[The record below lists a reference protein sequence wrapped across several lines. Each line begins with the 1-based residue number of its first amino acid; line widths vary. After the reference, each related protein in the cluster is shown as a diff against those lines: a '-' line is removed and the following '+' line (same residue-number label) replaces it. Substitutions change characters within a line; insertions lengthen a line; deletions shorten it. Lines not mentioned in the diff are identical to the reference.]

1 MEVLH
6 VSLKGLLEEMGFM
19 FEGNLAFTDFRI
31 KEGEFGGPFLMGMP
45 ELSVG
50 KEVKRGWIT

>member
-1 MEVLH
+1 MLQ
-6 VSLKGLLEEMGFM
+6 VSLKRLLEEKGFM
-19 FEGNLAFTDFRI
+19 FEGNLAFPDFRI
-31 KEGEFGGPFLMGMP
+31 EEGEFGGPFLVGMP